1 MESTVQVHLPFSIRE
16 EQNGTPDH
24 YCHSIVNQAP
34 KQLGFISDIGSTAN
48 SLFSVVRMYVSARV
62 YTVYRIHKRCIQ
74 ETVYSLGCEDMGV
87 VVKLEEWTL
96 VVVGPADN
104 AGVRRVK

>member
-1 MESTVQVHLPFSIRE
+1 MCTL
-16 EQNGTPDH
+16 
-24 YCHSIVNQAP
+24 Y
-34 KQLGFISDIGSTAN
+34 
-48 SLFSVVRMYVSARV
+48 RV
-62 YTVYRIHKRCIQ
+62 HKRCIQ
-74 ETVYSLGCEDMGV
+74 EPVYSLGWEDMSV